1 MTDEWSSSPAQWVR
15 DGSALFSR
23 ALSAVSDSELQDAS
37 LLPDWTRAHVT
48 AHVAANAQAIGRL
61 LHWAAT
67 GEPTAMYPSLAER
80 DREIAE
86 RSSLPADQLCAWFS
100 QSDLAMQSAMESM
113 SRESWENIVVT
124 AQGREV
130 PARETLWMRS
140 REVCIHAVDM
150 HAGIEFDDL
159 PDGFLLRLIDEAHV
173 KHSSV
178 EGCPAM
184 VLQSDGGERWR
195 VGGDGAE
202 ITVTGSL
209 GSLAAW
215 LTGRGANGVRDIEGA
230 ALPVLGKWL

>member
-1 MTDEWSSSPAQWVR
+1 MSDEWSSSAAQWVR
-15 DGSALFSR
+15 DGSALFSQ
-23 ALSAVSDSELQDAS
+23 ALSAVNDSELLHES

-61 LHWAAT
+61 LQWAAT
-67 GEPTAMYPSLAER
+67 GEPTAMYPSMAER
-80 DREIAE
+80 DREIDE
-86 RSSLPADQLCAWFS
+86 GSSLPADQLRAWFS
-100 QSDLAMQSAMESM
+100 QSDLAMRSAMESL
-113 SRESWENIVVT
+113 SRESWESIVVT

-150 HAGIEFDDL
+150 DAGIEFDDL
-159 PDGFLLRLIDEAHV
+159 PDGFLLRLVDEARV
-173 KHSSV
+173 KHSSA

-184 VLQSDGGERWR
+184 VLQSDSGERWR
-195 VGGDGAE
+195 VRGVGAE
-202 ITVTGSL
+202 ITLTGSV

-215 LTGRGANGVRDIEGA
+215 LTGRGASGVHDIEGA

>member
-23 ALSAVSDSELQDAS
+23 ALSAVSDSQLWSDS
-37 LLPDWTRAHVT
+37 RLPDWTRAHVT
-48 AHVAANAQAIGRL
+48 AHVAANAQAIARL
-61 LHWAAT
+61 LHWAVT

-80 DREIAE
+80 DREINE
-86 RSSLPADQLCAWFS
+86 GSLLPADQLREWFN
-100 QSDLAMQSAMESM
+100 QSDQVMQLAMESL

-150 HAGIEFDDL
+150 SAGIEFDDL
-159 PDGFLLRLIDEAHV
+159 PDGFLLRLVDEASI
-173 KHSSV
+173 KHSSA
-178 EGCPAM
+178 EGCPAL
-184 VLQSDGGERWR
+184 VLQSDSGQEWR
-195 VGGDGAE
+195 VGGAGVE
-202 ITVTGSL
+202 ITVSGSL

-215 LTGRGANGVRDIEGA
+215 LTGRDSNGVRNVEGS
-230 ALPVLGKWL
+230 ALPVLSKWL